1 MLGTPLLSSPSS
13 FPQTPPGT
21 VPAPGRDTGYKG
33 PHAVGTE
40 RGPWLGD
47 AQQPAAADLLL
58 QHSTSGREG
67 GKTGLLEPAA
77 LQGGGW
83 ELEEA
88 GMGMRGLGSRSCS
101 PQDCQKH
108 CPGPLPDPDNPPP
121 SPGSASPP
129 LSRGE
134 PGVRGGH
141 GGSQLSACGETLPN
155 PQRGG
160 GGGNQR
166 QKGPQGSKPPPP
178 PLLGKGPSLEKG
190 SAVGLG
196 GGHKGLWGTSQHSPP
211 ARNREQTATQSAD
224 KAGAGTRVG
233 KGSPWP
239 GKAAL
244 GWERWPEAAG
254 LFLAPLEAE
263 R

>member
-1 MLGTPLLSSPSS
+1 M
-13 FPQTPPGT
+13 
-21 VPAPGRDTGYKG
+21 
-33 PHAVGTE
+33 
-40 RGPWLGD
+40 GD

-160 GGGNQR
+160 GGGEPAAEGTPRKQTPSPPSARQR
-166 QKGPQGSKPPPP
+166 ALP
-178 PLLGKGPSLEKG
+178 GKGVCSW
-190 SAVGLG
+190 AG
-196 GGHKGLWGTSQHSPP
+196 GGTQGALGDFPAQPPCQEQGANSHAKCGQSWSWDKGWERQPL
-211 ARNREQTATQSAD
+211 A
-224 KAGAGTRVG
+224 G
-233 KGSPWP
+233 KGSPWLGALAGGSGAFP
-239 GKAAL
+239 GS
-244 GWERWPEAAG
+244 P
-254 LFLAPLEAE
+254 
-263 R
+263 